1 MIAEVSALSE
11 ANVILVED
19 PRQLELSSY
28 GIQGPR
34 GNAILSG
41 NGAPSPAPNNG
52 IENDLYLNLDNG
64 YLYKKLSG
72 VWTYQAYI
80 TPQQKKFT
88 ISPVDIAAGHV
99 TLIPTPNDPDTVTLE
114 FLSGGGQEN
123 GVDFEVIGDILSW
136 DGLGLDGFIESG
148 DIIIVR
154 Y

>member
-1 MIAEVSALSE
+1 MSGEVSVTPLPNNIVQVLQPLSE
-11 ANVILVED
+11 IAVAT
-19 PRQLELSSY
+19 Y

-41 NGAPSPAPNNG
+41 NGAPISSLG
-52 IENDLYLNLDNG
+52 IEFDLYLNLNNG

-72 VWTYQAYI
+72 VWAYQAYI
-80 TPQQKKFT
+80 NPQSKKFVIT
-88 ISPVDIAAGHV
+88 AADITSKQI
-99 TLIPTPNDPDTVTLE
+99 TLVPQPNDATAVTLE

-123 GVDFEVIGDILSW
+123 GVDFEVIGDSLSW
-136 DGLGLDGFIESG
+136 DGLGLDGFIETE